1 MEYSG
6 PPGFWNSEG
15 GRRRKTPIARTS
27 AKLSSKELNE
37 RGVDIESAGTS
48 EDVAVL
54 RVVSKFQSRAETCF
68 IREAECRPPVLLL
81 NFRLCRP
88 FDCHRTSTPG

>member
-27 AKLSSKELNE
+27 AKLSSEELNE

-54 RVVSKFQSRAETCF
+54 RVVSKFQSPSGTETYF
-68 IREAECRPPVLLL
+68 IPREHSDPLFCNEFLALAV
-81 NFRLCRP
+81 RLSQKSRNC
-88 FDCHRTSTPG
+88 

>member
-27 AKLSSKELNE
+27 ARLSSEELNE
-37 RGVDIESAGTS
+37 RGVDIESARTS
-48 EDVAVL
+48 KDVGVRRA
-54 RVVSKFQSRAETCF
+54 VSKFQSRSGTKTYS
-68 IREAECRPPVLLL
+68 IPREHADPLFARALLAPAV
-81 NFRLCRP
+81 RLSQSSRNC
-88 FDCHRTSTPG
+88 